1 MMVLKARIYIQLN
14 AQFVVKCLT
23 FQISG
28 KVQWQVMG
36 KAKNIVNRHQQ
47 FLDPKTVILV
57 KVLVGS
63 VKVY

>member
-36 KAKNIVNRHQQ
+36 KAKNIVNGHQQ

-63 VKVY
+63 LKVY

>member
-23 FQISG
+23 FQILG

-36 KAKNIVNRHQQ
+36 KAKNIVNGHQQ